1 MQWASLMQQW
11 VQWCALAIMLT
22 NKLTGQALFKGGI
35 KAVVLIV
42 VTILLMACS
51 PKFDWRTVQSPQEGY
66 IALFPAKPDKIERK
80 VSYQAQELLQT
91 LEAAKIDED
100 IYSISS
106 IYLSKQQAD
115 LLATLSEQL
124 KDNLFRSAGVDQSTV
139 LSSDGVY
146 QTANHQRITTKDYFL
161 EFKSTNTAQQ
171 AMRVRWITNPTMNGG
186 IWLYQVSILHTGP
199 VQPDVRAFFLAED
212 RANFFD
218 EFHPN

>member
-1 MQWASLMQQW
+1 
-11 VQWCALAIMLT
+11 MLT
-22 NKLTGQALFKGGI
+22 NKLTEQALFKGGI
-35 KAVVLIV
+35 KAIALIV

-51 PKFDWRTVQSPQEGY
+51 PKLDWRTVQSSQEGY
-66 IALFPAKPDKIERK
+66 TTLFPGKPDKIERK
-80 VSYQAQELLQT
+80 VSYQAQELMQT
-91 LEAAKIDED
+91 LEAVKIDED

-124 KDNLFRSAGVDQSTV
+124 KDNLFRSAGINQSTV
-139 LSSDGVY
+139 ISSDGVY
-146 QTANHQRITTKDYFL
+146 QIANHQRIPTKDYFL
-161 EFKSTNTAQQ
+161 EFKLTSTTQQ
-171 AMRVRWITNPTMNGG
+171 AMRVRWITNPTVNGG

-199 VQPDVRAFFLAED
+199 VQPDVRALFLAED

>member
-1 MQWASLMQQW
+1 
-11 VQWCALAIMLT
+11 MLT
-22 NKLTGQALFKGGI
+22 NKLTEQALFKGGI
-35 KAVVLIV
+35 KAIALIV

-51 PKFDWRTVQSPQEGY
+51 PKLDWRTVQSSQEGY
-66 IALFPAKPDKIERK
+66 TTLFPGKPDKIERK
-80 VSYQAQELLQT
+80 VSYQAQELMQT
-91 LEAAKIDED
+91 LEAVKIDED

-124 KDNLFRSAGVDQSTV
+124 KDNLFRSAGINQSTV
-139 LSSDGVY
+139 ISSDGVY
-146 QTANHQRITTKDYFL
+146 QIANHQRIPTKDYFL
-161 EFKSTNTAQQ
+161 EFKLTSTTQQ
-171 AMRVRWITNPTMNGG
+171 AMRVRWITNPTVNGG